1 MSENEDRNVTP
12 IRPVQEP
19 ERSRPQRKLIL
30 LAVLML
36 LLILFV
42 CLLLVFGWRNPG
54 FLSGGS
60 AAPEDVFYQIDEGRA
75 NVYAA
80 CRNTLAAVTDSGLTV
95 YNADGEALGTAAH
108 VYAAPLLRTG
118 NRLVM
123 ACDVGGTRLT
133 VMDGNGTTVLDW
145 KSEGTLLDADLS
157 AGDAVCCAELGRD
170 DKTVLTVYDKKQN
183 QIYRWYSGT
192 RYFNQCAVSE
202 DASWLCAAALSGG
215 SGSFESRAVLF
226 CTDQEDPAAEVSLGS
241 QLIRE
246 LRFLNEDTVCAI
258 GESCVLCFTTG
269 GEILGTYDYPEDS
282 LRDFAVSRDG
292 LIVLLLR
299 DSAAGGEST
308 LVSLDQNAG
317 MLAERGIGEE
327 ILSLS
332 AAGSRCA
339 VLTPSGLAVYDETL
353 TLCASA
359 ETQDDASAAVL
370 LDDGSAILIGGGA
383 GRLWLPG

>member
-1 MSENEDRNVTP
+1 MSENEDRNITP
-12 IRPVQEP
+12 IRPRTEP
-19 ERSRPQRKLIL
+19 ERSPSRRKLIL
-30 LAVLML
+30 LAALML

-60 AAPEDVFYQIDEGRA
+60 AAPEDIFYQIDEGRS

-80 CRNTLAAVTDSGLTV
+80 GRSTLAAVTDSGLTV
-95 YNADGEALGTAAH
+95 YNADGKALGTAAH
-108 VYAAPLLRTG
+108 VYAAPLLRAG

-123 ACDVGGTRLT
+123 VCDVGGTRLT
-133 VMDGNGTTVLDW
+133 VLDADGNAVLDQEC
-145 KSEGTLLDADLS
+145 EGILLDADLS
-157 AGDAVCCAELGRD
+157 AGDTVCRAELGRD
-170 DKTVLTVYDKKQN
+170 DKTVLTVYDKKLN

-202 DASWLCAAALSGG
+202 DASWLCAAALSG

-226 CTDQEDPAAEVSLGS
+226 RTNQEEPAEELSLGN

-246 LRFLNEDTVCAI
+246 LRFLDGDTVCAI
-258 GESCVLCFTTG
+258 GESGVLCFTTG
-269 GEILGTYDYPEDS
+269 GELLGTYDYPGGS

-308 LVSLDQNAG
+308 LVTLDQNAG
-317 MLAERGIGEE
+317 MLAEREIGEE
-327 ILSLS
+327 IFSLS

-339 VLTPSGLAVYDETL
+339 VLTASGLSVYDEKL
-353 TLCASA
+353 MLCASA
-359 ETQDDASAAVL
+359 ETQDDASAAIL
-370 LDDGSAILIGGGA
+370 LDDGAAVLIGGGI